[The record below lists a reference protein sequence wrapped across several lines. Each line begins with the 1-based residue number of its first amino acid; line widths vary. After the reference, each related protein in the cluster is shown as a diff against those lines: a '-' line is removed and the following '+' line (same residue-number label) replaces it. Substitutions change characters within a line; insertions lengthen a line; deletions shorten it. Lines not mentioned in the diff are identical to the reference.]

1 MIEDEVPYG
10 FDVEGVGPVSL
21 VTSPELLGRG
31 GLSGL
36 VGRRRG
42 GREAGEGGGGGIH
55 KEEKGGEGKKWSRE
69 EGRYT
74 KSVM

>member
-21 VTSPELLGRG
+21 VTSPELLGRS

-36 VGRRRG
+36 VGRRR
-42 GREAGEGGGGGIH
+42 GGGIH
-55 KEEKGGEGKKWSRE
+55 KEEKGGEGKKRRRE
-69 EGRYT
+69 EGGYT